1 MAYTLLIDGLSGAGK
16 TTLAKQIGAALGIPV
31 VHCDEFYPGWNGL
44 EEGARIVA
52 RDVLSLQD
60 PGYWRWDW
68 ERNCRGEWVSLDP
81 TSDLIVEGVGA
92 VTEGSIVAARARGC
106 VNTLWVD
113 AAESLRRSRA
123 LLRDPE
129 YARFWDMW
137 AAQEKEQRVRRGAVY
152 FDAVIERC

>member
-1 MAYTLLIDGLSGAGK
+1 MAYTLLIDGPSGAGK
-16 TTLAKQIGAALGIPV
+16 TTLAEQIGAVLDIPV

-44 EEGARIVA
+44 GEGARIVA
-52 RDVLSLQD
+52 RDVLSLRD

-68 ERNCRGEWVSLDP
+68 EHDCRGEWVSLDP

-92 VTEGSIVAARARGC
+92 VTEGSMAAAKARGC

-113 AAESLRRSRA
+113 ATESLRRLRA
-123 LLRDPE
+123 LVRDPG
-129 YARFWDMW
+129 YAPFWDMW
-137 AAQEKEQRVRRGAVY
+137 AAQEHELRMRRGAVY

>member
-16 TTLAKQIGAALGIPV
+16 TTLAEQIGAALGIPV

-52 RDVLSLQD
+52 RDVLSLQE

-68 ERNCRGEWVSLDP
+68 ERNCRGEWVSLASD
-81 TSDLIVEGVGA
+81 SDLIIEGVGA
-92 VTEGSIVAARARGC
+92 VTEGSIVAARTRGC

-123 LLRDPE
+123 LIRDPE
-129 YARFWDMW
+129 YARFWEMW
-137 AAQEKEQRVRRGAVY
+137 AAQEDELFMRRGAVY
-152 FDAVIERC
+152 FDSVIERR

>member
-1 MAYTLLIDGLSGAGK
+1 MAYTLLIDGPSGAGK
-16 TTLAKQIGAALGIPV
+16 TTLAEQIGGALGIRV

-52 RDVLSLQD
+52 RDVLSLQE

-68 ERNCRGEWVSLDP
+68 EHDCRGEWVSLDP
-81 TSDLIVEGVGA
+81 TSDLIVEGVGS
-92 VTEGSIVAARARGC
+92 VTEGSIAAARARGC

-123 LLRDPE
+123 LLRDPG
-129 YARFWDMW
+129 YAPFWEMW
-137 AAQEKEQRVRRGAVY
+137 AAQEKEHHVRRGVVY
-152 FDAVIERC
+152 FDAVIERR

>member
-16 TTLAKQIGAALGIPV
+16 TTLALQIGAALDIPV

-44 EEGARIVA
+44 GEGARIVA
-52 RDVLSLQD
+52 RDVLSLCE

-68 ERNCRGEWVSLDP
+68 EHDCRGEWVSLDP
-81 TSDLIVEGVGA
+81 ASDLIVEGVGA
-92 VTEGSIVAARARGC
+92 VTAESIAAAKTRGC

-123 LLRDPE
+123 LVRDPG
-129 YARFWDMW
+129 YAPFWEMW
-137 AAQEKEQRVRRGAVY
+137 AAQEDELRMRRGAVY
-152 FDAVIERC
+152 FDAVIERR